1 LHGYPLPA
9 EENDMSRLAG
19 RRILLVEDELL
30 LAMTLEH
37 VLGAEGCVV
46 VGPFPRVEPALKA
59 AREEPLDAAVLDIN
73 LGGEHVY
80 PVAQILAER
89 NVPFVFATGYHR
101 SILPREHAGRPML
114 TKPYSADQLIH
125 QLLALLCAGRG
136 AVQASG

>member
-1 LHGYPLPA
+1 
-9 EENDMSRLAG
+9 MSRLAG

-73 LGGEHVY
+73 LGGDRVY
-80 PVAQILAER
+80 PVAQVLAER
-89 NVPFVFATGYHR
+89 NACSPPATIEA
-101 SILPREHAGRPML
+101 S
-114 TKPYSADQLIH
+114 S
-125 QLLALLCAGRG
+125 RG
-136 AVQASG
+136 SMPGGPL

>member
-1 LHGYPLPA
+1 
-9 EENDMSRLAG
+9 MSRLAG

-59 AREEPLDAAVLDIN
+59 AREEALDAAVLDIN
-73 LGGEHVY
+73 LAGERVY
-80 PVAQILAER
+80 PVAQALSER

-101 SILPREHAGRPML
+101 SMIRREHAGRPTL
-114 TKPYSADQLIH
+114 TKPYSLEQLIH
-125 QLLALLCAGRG
+125 QLLALLCANRG
-136 AVQASG
+136 AEQASG